1 MPEFVLRSRLDHPV
15 DKVFAWHMQPSA
27 FERLLAPWARVRIL
41 KQTGTPATGGWI
53 RLHVSWGPKNM
64 TWEVKYTDFE
74 DGASF
79 RYEQTRGPFARWIHT
94 HRFRPSGENGCTVE
108 DHVEWELPTGV
119 ATEFFGTSTVERE
132 LERLFR
138 FRHRRLGHDLGRIAR
153 YEGHRRLSVGV
164 TGSTGLIGRALCQ
177 VLDTAGHRVVRLRR
191 DSKALGP
198 DDALWNPHGEVA
210 DTRNLEGTD
219 AVVHLAGESLLS
231 LRWTEEKKRR
241 IWRSRV
247 KGTEWLCRML
257 ARLRRPPRVLV
268 ASSAVGYY
276 GDRGNQVLTETSGP
290 GKGFLAELC
299 QAWEEATRPAS
310 RMGIRV
316 VTLRTGLVLSPA
328 GGALG
333 TMLLPF
339 KMGVGGRLGSGRQYV
354 SWIDHDDMISLIM
367 HVVRTDQVRGPV
379 NAVTPYS
386 VSNSTFAGT
395 LGRVLRRP
403 TVVPLPSLGVKAL
416 LGEMGTEMLL
426 LSTRV
431 RPDVAERTGFDF
443 MYPGLEG
450 SLRYQLGREMD

>member
-1 MPEFVLRSRLDHPV
+1 MPRFVLRSRLDHPV
-15 DKVFAWHMQPSA
+15 DRVFAWHMQPSA
-27 FERLLAPWARVRIL
+27 FERLLAPWANVRIL
-41 KQTGTPATGGWI
+41 EQTGTPATGGRI
-53 RLHVSWGPKNM
+53 RLHVSWGPKNV
-64 TWEVKYTDFE
+64 TWEVRYTDFE

-94 HRFRPSGENGCTVE
+94 HRFRLSDEHACTVE
-108 DHVEWELPTGV
+108 DDVEWALPRGV
-119 ATEFFGTSTVERE
+119 ATEFFGTSAAERE

-138 FRHRRLGHDLGRIAR
+138 FRHRRLGHDLDRIAR
-153 YEGHRRLSVGV
+153 HEGRRRLSVAV
-164 TGSTGLIGRALCQ
+164 SGSSGLIGRALCQ

-198 DDALWNPHGEVA
+198 DDALWNPRGEVA
-210 DTRNLEGTD
+210 DTGSLEGID
-219 AVVHLAGESLLS
+219 AVVHLAGESLLG

-276 GDRGNQVLTETSGP
+276 GDRGNQVLTEASGP

-310 RMGIRV
+310 RLGIRV
-316 VTLRTGLVLSPA
+316 ATLRTGLVLSPA

-339 KMGVGGRLGSGRQYV
+339 KIGVGGRLGSGRQYV

-367 HVVRTDQVRGPV
+367 HVIRTDRVRGPV
-379 NAVTPYS
+379 NAVAPYP

-426 LSTRV
+426 SSTRV
-431 RPDVAERTGFDF
+431 RPDVAGGTGFDF

>member
-1 MPEFVLRSRLDHPV
+1 MPRFVLRSRLDHPV
-15 DKVFAWHMQPSA
+15 DRVFAWHMQPSA
-27 FERLLAPWARVRIL
+27 FERLLAPWANARIL
-41 KQTGTPATGGWI
+41 ERTGTPATGGRI
-53 RLHVSWGPKNM
+53 RLHVSWGPKNV
-64 TWEVKYTDFE
+64 TWEVRYTDFE

-94 HRFRPSGENGCTVE
+94 HRFRPSAENACTVE
-108 DHVEWELPTGV
+108 DHVEWALPTGV
-119 ATEFFGTSTVERE
+119 ATEFFGTSAAERE

-138 FRHRRLGHDLGRIAR
+138 FRHRRLGHDLDRIAR
-153 YEGHRRLSVGV
+153 YEGRRRLSVAV
-164 TGSTGLIGRALCQ
+164 TGSSGLIGRALCQ

-191 DSKALGP
+191 DAKGLGP

-210 DTRNLEGTD
+210 DTASLEGTD
-219 AVVHLAGESLLS
+219 AVVHLAGESLLG

-276 GDRGNQVLTETSGP
+276 GDRGNQVLTEASGP

-299 QAWEEATRPAS
+299 QAWEGATRPAS
-310 RMGIRV
+310 RIGIRV

-367 HVVRTDQVRGPV
+367 HVIQTDRVRGPV

-395 LGRVLRRP
+395 LGRILRRP

-426 LSTRV
+426 SSARV
-431 RPDVAERTGFDF
+431 RPDVAEGTGFDF

>member
-1 MPEFVLRSRLDHPV
+1 MPEFVLRSRLDHPA
-15 DKVFAWHMQPSA
+15 DKVFAWHMQPGA

-41 KQTGTPATGGWI
+41 NRTGTPATRGRI
-53 RLHVSWGPKNM
+53 RLHVSWGPKNV
-64 TWEVKYTDFE
+64 TWEVRYTDFE
-74 DGASF
+74 DGVSF
-79 RYEQTRGPFARWIHT
+79 RLEQTRGPFARWIHT
-94 HRFRPSGENGCTVE
+94 HRFSPSGEDRCTVE
-108 DHVEWELPTGV
+108 DRVEWELPTGV
-119 ATEFFGTSTVERE
+119 ATELFGASTVERE

-138 FRHRRLGHDLGRIAR
+138 FRHRRLGHDLDRIAR
-153 YEGHRRLSVGV
+153 HEGRRRLIVGV
-164 TGSTGLIGRALCQ
+164 TGATGLIGRALCQ

-191 DSKALGP
+191 DSEALGP
-198 DDALWNPHGEVA
+198 GDGLWNPQGEVA
-210 DTRNLEGTD
+210 DTRNLEGID
-219 AVVHLAGESLLS
+219 AVVHLAGESLLG
-231 LRWTEEKKRR
+231 LRWTEEKRRR

-247 KGTEWLCRML
+247 EGTEWLCRML

-276 GDRGNQVLTETSGP
+276 GDRGNRVLTETSEP

-299 QAWEEATRPAS
+299 QAWEGATRRAS
-310 RMGIRV
+310 GIGIRV

-339 KMGVGGRLGSGRQYV
+339 RMGIGGRLGSGRQYV

-367 HVVRTDQVRGPV
+367 HAIRTDRIRGPV

-403 TVVPLPSLGVKAL
+403 TVVPLPSLAVKAL

-426 LSTRV
+426 ASARV
-431 RPDVAERTGFDF
+431 RPGVAEGTGFDF
-443 MYPGLEG
+443 IYPGLEE
-450 SLRYQLGREMD
+450 SLRYQLGREIG